1 MRLSCQK
8 AFLLLLAATIG
19 CRDTTAPL
27 KLPAQFELVNING
40 RPVPTFFSPTP
51 GLTPT
56 ILSASLTLDNAGMA
70 VMTEHR
76 REFDGTETTR
86 TNTLVYRIKGNQIVI
101 SCFQPPAIASPI
113 DLLCVSYTGTI
124 SGETLGLIVVPGS
137 IDSSVIYN
145 YRAAPTL

>member
-8 AFLLLLAATIG
+8 AFLLLLVATIG

-56 ILSASLTLDNAGMA
+56 ILSASLTLYEAGQA

-86 TNTLVYRIKGNQIVI
+86 TANLVYRIRGNQLVL
-101 SCFQPPAIASPI
+101 SCFQPPAISSPI

-124 SGETLGLIVVPGS
+124 SVESLSLIIVPGAIDGIVV
-137 IDSSVIYN
+137 YN
-145 YRAAPTL
+145 YRPALTL

>member
-8 AFLLLLAATIG
+8 AFLLLLVATIG
-19 CRDTTAPL
+19 CSDTTAPL
-27 KLPAQFELVNING
+27 KVPAEFDLVNING

-56 ILSASLTLDNAGMA
+56 ILSASLTLYEAGQA

-76 REFDGTETTR
+76 REFDGTETTS
-86 TNTLVYRIKGNQIVI
+86 TANLVYRIKGNQLVL
-101 SCFQPPAIASPI
+101 SCFLPPVIDAPI

-124 SGETLGLIVVPGS
+124 SADSLSLIVVPGPG
-137 IDSSVIYN
+137 SVIYN
-145 YRAAPTL
+145 YRPALTL

>member
-8 AFLLLLAATIG
+8 AFLLLLVATIG
-19 CRDTTAPL
+19 CSDTTAPL
-27 KLPAQFELVNING
+27 KVPAEFDLVNING

-56 ILSASLTLDNAGMA
+56 ILSASLTLYEAGQA

-76 REFDGTETTR
+76 REFDGTETTS
-86 TNTLVYRIKGNQIVI
+86 TANLVYRIKGNQLVL
-101 SCFQPPAIASPI
+101 SCFLPPVIDAPI

-124 SGETLGLIVVPGS
+124 SADSLSLIVVPGQG
-137 IDSSVIYN
+137 SVIYN
-145 YRAAPTL
+145 YRPALTL